1 MKTSSY
7 LEQTL
12 FFEQSPAT
20 DQYFEDRS
28 SHLFELPGGTS
39 FVKVHV
45 QLPYHDH
52 APNGSLCD
60 WKHKYDFK
68 PGDSPTSDLPSLVD
82 WYRYAKEEPPH
93 YVEPPRLRRE
103 DVSDRGKLTQI
114 ARVSLAVQGITSDS
128 NIIFT
133 SSYPR
138 IASACG
144 P

>member
-12 FFEQSPAT
+12 FFEQSPTT

-45 QLPYHDH
+45 QLPYHDQASH
-52 APNGSLCD
+52 GSLWD
-60 WKHKYDFK
+60 PKLKNDFN
-68 PGDSPTSDLPSLVD
+68 PGLSPTSDPPSPVD
-82 WYRYAKEEPPH
+82 WYRYARDEPPH

-103 DVSDRGKLTQI
+103 EVSDLGKLTEI
-114 ARVSLAVQGITSDS
+114 ARVSLAVPAMTSGS
-128 NIIFT
+128 NIILT
-133 SSYPR
+133 SSYLK